1 MKKKYIQTSL
11 SIYLL
16 FLERAKT
23 QFFNQY
29 LLLRRKDFISDKFNT
44 ANNVA
49 LNNAF
54 SAKTKS
60 LQSCTPKAFHLFFL
74 KNYFSSSSSFFSSS
88 LSGKIIDKRTDIT
101 NTPPTIPNETGEG
114 I

>member
-1 MKKKYIQTSL
+1 MKKKHIQTSL

-29 LLLRRKDFISDKFNT
+29 LLLRRKDFISDKFN
-44 ANNVA
+44 AGNNVA

-54 SAKTKS
+54 SAKNKKPS
-60 LQSCTPKAFHLFFL
+60 ELYSKGFSSIFFEKLFF
-74 KNYFSSSSSFFSSS
+74 FQFFFF
-88 LSGKIIDKRTDIT
+88 LFLFIRE
-101 NTPPTIPNETGEG
+101 NN
-114 I
+114 